1 MKFSAGAQKK
11 NVYCQVSE
19 MQMICAK
26 NPKQNP
32 SRYRKK
38 DINTTFK
45 DHIFGFFFMIV
56 KETQNPILE
65 ASCNK

>member
-45 DHIFGFFFMIV
+45 DHIFGFFFADC
-56 KETQNPILE
+56 KNPILE

>member
-38 DINTTFK
+38 DKHNF
-45 DHIFGFFFMIV
+45 
-56 KETQNPILE
+56 
-65 ASCNK
+65 